1 MHKHANVET
10 ASSPICFCFH
20 ARTHIS
26 VQFVFISVTF
36 LFVAFNVVFFFLF
49 FSSANELFKNK
60 NGLFDRFESRV
71 CWWSR
76 QFSARMFFVGKK
88 TTRLVLLST
97 TTTTNENECQR
108 VTAQLRVLPSWSC
121 RGCVPPQAIGRQRRG
136 VLCDR
141 HRHSALRKSGP
152 SACTPPAAGR
162 RERSER
168 SGRSSD
174 NRNTEEKKTHT
185 ILFLSIPIQAV
196 RHRRHFEWSHFSN
209 QIKI

>member
-1 MHKHANVET
+1 MWKQPPHL
-10 ASSPICFCFH
+10 
-20 ARTHIS
+20 S
-26 VQFVFISVTF
+26 VFVFMPGHTF
-36 LFVAFNVVFFFLF
+36 PFNLSLFLLLFYLWLSMSFSFFFF